1 MNYGGLHWIDK
12 EVHGMLVVVSDV
24 VETDSMTYLKVFTE
38 INIQKKIYYKLNNL
52 LLHLKYQK
60 FFFIQCVIAQ
70 NNNGIMVLL
79 KRHYLIDMI
88 YQNRNINMK
97 VTIRFFNLNDHV
109 IDATDK
115 TEIELDDQVSI
126 YTFLYLFQKK
136 RKIIKK
142 NDIITIYYNDYVFK

>member
-12 EVHGMLVVVSDV
+12 EVHGMLVAVSDV

-52 LLHLKYQK
+52 LLHLKYHK

-70 NNNGIMVLL
+70 NNNGIMVLF

-88 YQNRNINMK
+88 YQNCNINVK

-109 IDATDK
+109 IHATDK

-126 YTFLYLFQKK
+126 YTFLYLF
-136 RKIIKK
+136 
-142 NDIITIYYNDYVFK
+142 

>member
-1 MNYGGLHWIDK
+1 
-12 EVHGMLVVVSDV
+12 MLVAVSDV

-38 INIQKKIYYKLNNL
+38 INIQKKKYYKLNNL
-52 LLHLKYQK
+52 LLHLKYHK

-109 IDATDK
+109 IHATDK

-126 YTFLYLFQKK
+126 YTVLSLFQKK
-136 RKIIKK
+136 KKNYKK

>member
-1 MNYGGLHWIDK
+1 M
-12 EVHGMLVVVSDV
+12 
-24 VETDSMTYLKVFTE
+24 
-38 INIQKKIYYKLNNL
+38 L
-52 LLHLKYQK
+52 LLKTT
-60 FFFIQCVIAQ
+60 
-70 NNNGIMVLL
+70 MVLL

-88 YQNRNINMK
+88 YQNCNINVK

-109 IDATDK
+109 IHATDK

-126 YTFLYLFQKK
+126 YTFLYPFQKK